1 MQGRSL
7 TQRRRPEKVTSLELV
22 SATLQIFAMSSYP
35 QYVFL
40 TNTSSSH
47 ELTSC
52 LEEQVMQ
59 EPRIPF
65 RFDNSYAEE
74 LPDFYVESAPMAVQ
88 EPNLL
93 QFNTA
98 LADELGLGVAELPS
112 QDLAQI
118 FSGQK
123 LLAGSR
129 PLAQAYAG
137 HQFGGFSPQLGDGRG
152 LLLGEVAGPDGRRRD
167 IALKGSGRTAYSRG
181 GDGKA
186 AIGPVLREYLL
197 GEAMHR
203 LGIPTTRALAAVA
216 TGESVYRENTLP
228 GAILTRVAS
237 SHIRIGTFQFFASQQ
252 RWDQVRQLADYAIER
267 HYPHLS
273 SDEDRYLLFLKA
285 VSEAQ
290 AALVANWMLIG
301 FIHGVMNT
309 DNMAISGE
317 TIDYGPCAYMEAFS
331 TEAVFSS
338 IDQQGRYAY
347 KNQPQMAQWNLTRF
361 AETLLPLI
369 DEDDPERAVPGVEA
383 VLNDFTLHYEKRW
396 LAGAQAKLGLGNS
409 SSDIDSD
416 KLLVNDWLNLLE
428 NYSVDYT
435 LAWRRLADA
444 AEGNLE
450 PLQALF
456 PSSEV
461 LADWLKRWHER
472 IAKQSATDSASSMR
486 AINPIY
492 IPRNHLLE
500 DALDAATNDANLE
513 PFEKLLAVLSH
524 PFDERPELAS
534 YAQPAPENFTGR
546 YKTFCGT

>member
-1 MQGRSL
+1 
-7 TQRRRPEKVTSLELV
+7 
-22 SATLQIFAMSSYP
+22 
-35 QYVFL
+35 
-40 TNTSSSH
+40 
-47 ELTSC
+47 
-52 LEEQVMQ
+52 MQ
-59 EPRIPF
+59 EPSIPF
-65 RFDNSYAEE
+65 RFGNSYAEE

-152 LLLGEVAGPDGRRRD
+152 LLLGEVAGPDGTRRD

-338 IDQQGRYAY
+338 IDQLGRYAY

-369 DEDDPERAVPGVEA
+369 DEDDPERAVPEVEA
-383 VLNDFTLHYEKRW
+383 ILNDFTLHYEKHW
-396 LAGAQAKLGLGNS
+396 LAGAQAKLGLETPGL
-409 SSDIDSD
+409 DIDND

-428 NYSVDYT
+428 IYSVDYT

-472 IAKQSATDSASSMR
+472 IAKHSATDSASSMR

-492 IPRNHLLE
+492 IPRNHLVE

-524 PFDERPELAS
+524 PFDERPELAN

-546 YKTFCGT
+546 YRTFCGT